1 MLKKVWQTF
10 RHDSASNAVLIFL
23 RAFFEELERVPGA
36 KKPLKPEDG
45 PVMLSIPTACH
56 LLKIL
61 QEYGKIIAKS
71 QRFRDLVAMDKP
83 IVAQLAANI
92 EAAIYVG
99 DCPKQELKREYQK
112 RYGISL

>member
-1 MLKKVWQTF
+1 MLKKAWRSF
-10 RHDSASNAVLIFL
+10 RHDTLSNSVLTFL

-61 QEYGKIIAKS
+61 QEYGKIISKS
-71 QRFRDLVAMDKP
+71 QGFRDLVAMDKP
-83 IVAQLAANI
+83 IMAQLAANI
-92 EAAIYVG
+92 EAAIYVE
-99 DCPKQELKREYQK
+99 DCPKQELKKEYQK